1 VDSQL
6 ADANIVPK
14 NSGAEWLRPFFRL
27 RAICFWLLPCL
38 LLPPQDVAKSDPPDK
53 EVTLDQ
59 TASRIDF
66 SLAATL
72 HTVNGTFDLKEGFI
86 RIDPESGKL
95 TGRIVVDV
103 QSGKTGD
110 PERDRRMHQEIL
122 ESGRFPE
129 AVFLPDRIIDRLA
142 LAGESIIGVHGVLRL
157 HGEDHDMT
165 LPVKVSIENGPALLH
180 VAFLD
185 PVCSMGHEGSEH
197 DASPRKEGGSG
208 ADAHRGRYSLAVP
221 ANVVP

>member
-1 VDSQL
+1 MNSQL

-86 RIDPESGKL
+86 RIDPDSGKL

-142 LAGESIIGVHGVLRL
+142 LAGESIIAVHGVLRL

-165 LPVKVSIENGPALLH
+165 LPIKVSIENGRLSSTSHFSIPYVQWGMKDPSTMLLR
-180 VAFLD
+180 VKKA
-185 PVCSMGHEGSEH
+185 VQVQMRIEG
-197 DASPRKEGGSG
+197 AIR
-208 ADAHRGRYSLAVP
+208 
-221 ANVVP
+221 